1 MCIITST
8 SNAFPHENNGTR
20 VFLENNHYPMS
31 VSLHFERGHWNI
43 PIGGFKLPP
52 SELRNTKIK
61 HAATPKTA
69 GTRINTKHT
78 PSHKEITNAH
88 EFALPSIIAD
98 SQCLRAASRHMQ
110 YMADRRLTAMLP
122 YRTWC
127 QASTVRA
134 AVRHTAA
141 GQQLVWR
148 PVCLASLR
156 ANGDTDARHSPERRT
171 REEEAV
177 SNLSWLPCQADDCF
191 VFDAPEQPLSW
202 LQTIFCTT
210 CTEEASQQFAKIRHF
225 PVKCPCALRHVR
237 VQSRVIVQP
246 PSTRFS
252 WWDHY

>member
-1 MCIITST
+1 
-8 SNAFPHENNGTR
+8 
-20 VFLENNHYPMS
+20 MS
-31 VSLHFERGHWNI
+31 VSLQFGRGHWNI

-88 EFALPSIIAD
+88 EDALPTIIAD
-98 SQCLRAASRHMQ
+98 SQCLHAASRHMQ
-110 YMADRRLTAMLP
+110 YMADRRLAAMLP

-127 QASTVRA
+127 QASTESA

-156 ANGDTDARHSPERRT
+156 ANGDTDARHSL
-171 REEEAV
+171 EEGRGKRK
-177 SNLSWLPCQADDCF
+177 LP
-191 VFDAPEQPLSW
+191 LTYSG
-202 LQTIFCTT
+202 
-210 CTEEASQQFAKIRHF
+210 
-225 PVKCPCALRHVR
+225 
-237 VQSRVIVQP
+237 SRVCFSMHSGAAFQLTADHFLHHLHTTSISIVCLKSP
-246 PSTRFS
+246 FFRWNVSEPRDRSTAIDSF
-252 WWDHY
+252 